1 MNRGALVVGIGSL
14 VATGIAGFFLTR
26 KKVEMATPSPVPT
39 TSAPVSTPTATQ
51 NYPLSMS
58 GNIFDTVSNSV
69 MTLINEPRGIRNNNP
84 LNIKW
89 SSVNNWNGQTG
100 KDNGG
105 FSIFDNPV
113 NGIRAAARILKN
125 YRNRGVNTLREIITE
140 WTRGDDPA
148 MQQSYINHVSSV
160 TKISQDGDVPASR
173 YLDLLRVMILHENGK
188 NPYTDSQILAGIN
201 AA

>member
-1 MNRGALVVGIGSL
+1 MNRGALLLGAGSL
-14 VATGIAGFFLTR
+14 IATSAAIYLFTR
-26 KKVEMATPSPVPT
+26 KGGEAEPVAV
-39 TSAPVSTPTATQ
+39 APVASSNTNQP

-58 GNIFDTVSNSV
+58 GNIFDTLSNGV

-89 SSVNNWNGQTG
+89 SSLNAWNGQTG
-100 KDNGG
+100 KDSGG
-105 FSIFDNPV
+105 FSVFDNPV

-125 YRNRGVNTLREIITE
+125 YRNRGVNTIREIITT
-140 WTRGDDPA
+140 WTSGDPDA
-148 MQQSYINHVSSV
+148 SQASYISHVASKMGLSAD
-160 TKISQDGDVPASR
+160 SDVPASR

-188 NPYTDSQILAGIN
+188 NPYTDAQILAGIN